1 MLTHYQRCLYRRS
14 WKCYGLRA
22 SIEFHHGFGNWDLN
36 TFQEFKEM
44 KGIMHKRKKTARNI
58 LSRKTWQ
65 FFCINAVVSMI
76 CMARVNQHPPV
87 HHEGWMV
94 SG

>member
-1 MLTHYQRCLYRRS
+1 MCSYRRS
-14 WKCYGLRA
+14 WKCYGLHA
-22 SIEFHHGFGNWDLN
+22 CLEFHHGFGNWDLN

-44 KGIMHKRKKTARNI
+44 KGIMHKRKKKQEI
-58 LSRKTWQ
+58 YCPEEHGS

-76 CMARVNQHPPV
+76 CMARVNQQHPPV